1 MPEATPITPAETATA
16 DPKRRYLCRHVF
28 AEGHRC
34 GSPAL
39 RGQSLCYNHSR
50 SRREAPISGR
60 SGTFPMPRIDDRAA
74 IQLALFEVLSRLSGG
89 DIDYKRGGILLY
101 GLQIASSNLP
111 RHATQA
117 AEQQP
122 QVDEVTHD
130 IHLGDLA
137 PIAEFPNPEPAPQ
150 SEPPLESVILSEG
163 RSPQSKD
170 PDTLTP
176 APTAHTILP
185 TQPQHPVAPSSTP
198 VIPSITPVILSE
210 AKNPRIQP
218 GAPQNDVVSPPAKQL
233 PATEPSTPHSA
244 PEMWDSAPKSVGR
257 PKGSILTLPPLQP
270 LTLVA
275 VHATAS
281 HQPATVTLQRSHRQ
295 NQPRFP
301 RPLARFATPYNSE

>member
-1 MPEATPITPAETATA
+1 MQETTPATTAT

-28 AEGHRC
+28 TEGHRC

-39 RGQSLCYNHSR
+39 RGKHLCYNHSR

-111 RHATQA
+111 RHAAQTN

-137 PIAEFPNPEPAPQ
+137 PIAEFHDPEQLEEASLVKLERTNPDRAKMKRWLASKRQPASPANGIFA
-150 SEPPLESVILSEG
+150 PLAGLAERLPSADHLASDILDSTDMHAASNPGPEG
-163 RSPQSKD
+163 RPQMSAQPSRAGSPAG
-170 PDTLTP
+170 PD
-176 APTAHTILP
+176 LP
-185 TQPQHPVAPSSTP
+185 
-198 VIPSITPVILSE
+198 
-210 AKNPRIQP
+210 
-218 GAPQNDVVSPPAKQL
+218 
-233 PATEPSTPHSA
+233 
-244 PEMWDSAPKSVGR
+244 SVG
-257 PKGSILTLPPLQP
+257 GAPLQP
-270 LTLVA
+270 LTL
-275 VHATAS
+275 
-281 HQPATVTLQRSHRQ
+281 
-295 NQPRFP
+295 
-301 RPLARFATPYNSE
+301 

>member
-1 MPEATPITPAETATA
+1 MQETTPAETAT

-28 AEGHRC
+28 TEGHRC

-39 RGQSLCYNHSR
+39 RGKDLCYNHSR

-137 PIAEFPNPEPAPQ
+137 PIAEFPT
-150 SEPPLESVILSEG
+150 
-163 RSPQSKD
+163 
-170 PDTLTP
+170 PDTEEE
-176 APTAHTILP
+176 
-185 TQPQHPVAPSSTP
+185 V
-198 VIPSITPVILSE
+198 VILSE

-218 GAPQNDVVSPPAKQL
+218 VAPQNDVVSPPAKQL
-233 PATEPSTPHSA
+233 PATEPGPPHSA
-244 PEMWDSAPKSVGR
+244 PEMWNSAPKSVGR
-257 PKGSILTLPPLQP
+257 PKRSTLILPPLQP
-270 LTLVA
+270 LTLAA
-275 VHATAS
+275 VHATA
-281 HQPATVTLQRSHRQ
+281 TLQRSHRQ